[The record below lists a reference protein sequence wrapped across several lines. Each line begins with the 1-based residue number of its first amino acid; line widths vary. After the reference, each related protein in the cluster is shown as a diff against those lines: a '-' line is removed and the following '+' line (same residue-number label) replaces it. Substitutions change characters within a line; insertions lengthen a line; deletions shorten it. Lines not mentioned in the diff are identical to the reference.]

1 MLLPTVSREVAP
13 SAEQIQAAEKLGS
26 NIMSPEI
33 KAEYLERIPQQ
44 MNDIAQVLDQ
54 RAQYF
59 VLSGLYLKYFL
70 VSKQCSIEHTESWW
84 SVGKTITMEGEKSL
98 ESESAA
104 SEFSVLQ
111 APQFAQLVNGFDVN
125 AVMASVSASIT
136 EQVQQP
142 PPGSS

>member
-142 PPGSS
+142 PPVSS